1 MARHPLL
8 AIFIIA
14 AMALAACAPAS
25 RQASSTGEPAA
36 ARGEASN
43 RPLVIAMHVEPTTVA
58 GRPIVTS
65 GQTPA
70 APTMLF
76 NAWLIVSDGQNVPR
90 PQLAE
95 KLPELNTDDWRVFPD
110 GQMETTYRLKPGVT
124 WQDGTPLV
132 AEDFVFGWQV
142 FTWQDLGVPNDPPIR
157 FVSGITAP
165 DQRTVVLRW
174 RQPFGMAA
182 QLDTTRYGSIPPMPR
197 HLLEAKFRAGD
208 VQAFTN
214 DAYWTTQ
221 FVGAGPYKVDRWEPG
236 AFIAGSAYAGF
247 VEGAPRIQQIRL
259 VFLGDPN
266 AAVANL
272 LAGEIHI
279 AAEDAIGFDQ
289 GIVLKKQW
297 EASGAGMVLLTPN
310 KARFIQVQFKDGFV
324 NPRAV
329 TDLRVRRALLQSV
342 DRELLSATILDGDIS
357 VAHTIAGPVEEY
369 FSDLDRALTKYSFN
383 ARDAEGLLAQAAFTK
398 GGDGFFAD
406 GSGQRLAM
414 ELRAFASDPGPQ
426 EAAILADQWKR
437 LGVDITTY
445 VIPAAQSQ
453 NLEQVSAYPAL
464 RIEQTGLTGTTA
476 VNKIYG
482 GAVALP
488 ENRWGGVNRGGWVN
502 SEYDRLYD
510 VFVSSLDR
518 TERNRA
524 AIDALRL
531 ASNDLPV
538 LPLYYLS
545 LASAFTSSL
554 RGPVGGYSNDT
565 SWDNVPQW
573 YWVS

>member
-1 MARHPLL
+1 MTRHPL
-8 AIFIIA
+8 AILIIA

-25 RQASSTGEPAA
+25 RETTSSSAPSAA
-36 ARGEASN
+36 QGEASN

-76 NAWLIVSDGQNVPR
+76 NAWLVVSDGQNVPR

-110 GQMETTYRLKPGVT
+110 GQMETTYRLRPGVA
-124 WQDGTPLV
+124 WHDGTPLV

-165 DQRTVVLRW
+165 DERTVVLRW
-174 RQPFGMAA
+174 KQPFGMAA

-221 FVGAGPYKVDRWEPG
+221 FVGVGPYKVDRWEPG
-236 AFIAGSAYAGF
+236 AFIAGSAYTGF
-247 VEGAPRIQQIRL
+247 VEGVPRIQQIRL
-259 VFLGDPN
+259 VFLGDAN
-266 AAVANL
+266 TAVANL

-279 AAEDAIGFDQ
+279 AAEDAIGFEQ

-297 EASGAGMVLLTPN
+297 EASGAGQVLLTPN
-310 KARFIQVQFKDGFV
+310 KARFIQIQFKDGFV

-329 TDLRVRRALLQSV
+329 TDLRVRRALLEAV

-369 FSDLDRALTKYSFN
+369 FPDLDRALNRYSFN
-383 ARDAEGLLAQAAFTK
+383 ARDAENILTQAGFAK
-398 GGDGFFAD
+398 GGDGVFAD
-406 GSGQRLAM
+406 ANGQRLAM
-414 ELRAFASDPGPQ
+414 ELRAFAADPGPQ
-426 EAAILADQWKR
+426 EAAILADEWKR

-482 GAVALP
+482 GALALP

-502 SEYDRLYD
+502 AEYDRLFD

-524 AIDALRL
+524 AVDALRI
-531 ASNDLPV
+531 ASIDLPV

-554 RGPVGGYSNDT
+554 RGPVGGYNNDT